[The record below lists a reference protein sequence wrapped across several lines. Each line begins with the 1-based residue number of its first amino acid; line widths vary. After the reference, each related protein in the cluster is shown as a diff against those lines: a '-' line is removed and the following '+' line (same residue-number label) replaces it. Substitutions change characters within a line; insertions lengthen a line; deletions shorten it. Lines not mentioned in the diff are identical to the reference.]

1 MLCVG
6 PTSLIALGGPLVG
19 LTLFTIAN
27 FAYHA
32 GAHLLRRV
40 AQARQHPGDARPDVG
55 HRRGHRVLR
64 HGVRRAADL
73 PPRHPGR
80 RLRFALAAVL
90 YGLFAIPIFL
100 VVKEPRDPDAP
111 PITVGDFLAS
121 WAQLRLTIAHARQ
134 VPGLSRFLLG
144 RFFYSDAVNTV
155 IVVMSVVA
163 VKAVGFTR
171 GRRRS

>member
-1 MLCVG
+1 MF
-6 PTSLIALGGPLVG
+6 VG
-19 LTLFTIAN
+19 LLLFFLDIP
-27 FAYHA
+27 
-32 GAHLLRRV
+32 V
-40 AQARQHPGDARPDVG
+40 DM
-55 HRRGHRVLR
+55 
-64 HGVRRAADL
+64 
-73 PPRHPGR
+73 
-80 RLRFALAAVL
+80 RFALAAVL

-163 VKAVGFTR
+163 VKAVGLHR
-171 GRRRS
+171 ADDGADPAAADRRRDPHVVRVGLRCPTGSGRGSR